1 MGSIDQSWGVT
12 ESTACR
18 IIQKIENILSQS
30 RVFSLPGKKSLQESD
45 SSIDVVIDVTET
57 PIERPKKTRGAK
69 LAR

>member
-1 MGSIDQSWGVT
+1 MGSIGQSWGVT

-57 PIERPKKTRGAK
+57 QERTP
-69 LAR
+69 

>member
-1 MGSIDQSWGVT
+1 MGSIGQSWGVT
-12 ESTACR
+12 ESTDCR

-57 PIERPKKTRGAK
+57 PIERPKKN
-69 LAR
+69 